1 MNMPETDTWAI
12 AQISRLLPLDE
23 NSLTQII
30 SYSSSIS
37 KDAAAEHLKNL
48 LGDSP
53 KALEFITSYN
63 ARREAPNTQIASVD
77 SSLQISD
84 GPPAR
89 KPRKKQAPLNR
100 LPPQRRPDDYGN
112 TQGAYQKKEEE
123 DYMPGTARGNK
134 ASSHTFA
141 LSTEPAATSGPTT
154 SFPTIVPVDTK
165 PTRTHSPK
173 PPPSA
178 AGTLISSL
186 PNVRQTTAKSRTASP
201 ARSTTPSQKTKI
213 SVSGGTS
220 MHGASSTLS
229 DLDSAIRALEIQTN
243 PSLTSQS
250 QDSSTTTARKC
261 TCLAT
266 RHPLLS
272 AAPNCLSCGK
282 IICAKEGL
290 GPCTFCGNALLSSG
304 EIQSMLHALKEERGR
319 ERIAEN
325 NRAQKRPDVSNSVP
339 KAFQQHRS
347 NLSGSSTPSGSGAIT
362 PDAADSALAAAQ
374 AHTSKLLSFQA
385 QNARRTHIIDQAAD
399 FETPTS
405 GQSMWA
411 SPMERAAQLKR
422 QQKVL
427 REQEWNAK
435 PEYEKRNVT
444 LSLDVKGGK
453 VTKRIGMASKKM
465 EELVDDDMVS
475 NGGIELHHKEDG
487 ESPRGT
493 GAFGKNPLLGGLIKP
508 KWEPKGKGKDV
519 ESDAE
524 KENRVRNTWRR
535 VQDDNDDNEAWIL
548 DGGIYGGRES
558 ERLLG
563 SEERA
568 VGGSGFV

>member
-1 MNMPETDTWAI
+1 MSMSETNQWAV
-12 AQISRLLPLDE
+12 AQLSRLLPLDDG
-23 NSLTQII
+23 SLSQII

-53 KALEFITSYN
+53 KALEFITSFN
-63 ARREAPNTQIASVD
+63 ARREAPSVPMASG
-77 SSLQISD
+77 SSLQNSD
-84 GPPAR
+84 DPPVR
-89 KPRKKQAPLNR
+89 KPRKKQAPLNK

-112 TQGAYQKKEEE
+112 IQGAYQKKEEE
-123 DYMPGTARGNK
+123 DYIPGTSRGNK
-134 ASSHTFA
+134 ASLHTFA
-141 LSTEPAATSGPTT
+141 LSTEPVAVSGPAT
-154 SFPTIVPVDTK
+154 SFPTIVPIDSK
-165 PTRTHSPK
+165 PTHPHSPK

-178 AGTLISSL
+178 SGTLISSL

-201 ARSTTPSQKTKI
+201 ARPTTPSQKTKI

-243 PSLTSQS
+243 PSLASQS
-250 QDSSTTTARKC
+250 QDPSSTAARKC

-290 GPCTFCGNALLSSG
+290 GPCTFCGSALLSSS
-304 EIQSMLHALKEERGR
+304 EIQAMLHALKEERGR
-319 ERIAEN
+319 ERTAEN
-325 NRAQKRPDVSNSVP
+325 NRAQKRPDVSSSVP
-339 KAFQQHRS
+339 RAFQQHRS
-347 NLSGSSTPSGSGAIT
+347 NQSGSSTPLSSGTVTLDPA
-362 PDAADSALAAAQ
+362 DAALAAAQ
-374 AHTSKLLSFQA
+374 AHTSKLLTFQA

-405 GQSMWA
+405 GRSMWA

-453 VTKRIGMASKKM
+453 VTKRIGVASKKM
-465 EELVDDDMVS
+465 EEAVDDDLVM
-475 NGGIELHHKEDG
+475 NKGIEIHREDDG
-487 ESPRGT
+487 ETRRGT
-493 GAFGKNPLLGGLIKP
+493 GAFGRNPLLGGLIRP

-519 ESDAE
+519 ESDGE
-524 KENRVRNTWRR
+524 KENRVRSTWRR
-535 VQDDNDDNEAWIL
+535 VQDENDDNEAWIL

-558 ERLLG
+558 ERILG
-563 SEERA
+563 TEERA
-568 VGGSGFV
+568 VGGTEFV